1 MSQSGFVQTTT
12 NEGIATI
19 VFFHPAHNSMPSH
32 LLAQLEAAIDTV
44 AKNEAVNVVVLKSE
58 GDRTFCAGAS
68 FDELAAI
75 ADYESGKAFFMG
87 FARVINAMRRCP
99 KPIIGRI
106 QGKAIGGGVGLAAAT
121 DYCIASH
128 FATFRLSELAIGIG
142 PFVIGPA
149 VERKMGKSAFQQL
162 ALTPSDWQTAEWAKE
177 KGLYNDV
184 FPDIKQVDAYVDHLA
199 KTLNSYHPDAL
210 RQLKKVFWEGTENW
224 DTLLEARAEISG
236 SLVLS
241 DFTRNAIQAF
251 KQKTA

>member
-1 MSQSGFVQTTT
+1 MSQSGFVQTTA

-19 VFFHPAHNSMPSH
+19 TFFHPAHNSMPGY
-32 LLAQLEAAIDTV
+32 LLDQLVAAIDAV
-44 AKNEAVNVVVLKSE
+44 ASDEAVTVVILKSE

-75 ADYESGKAFFMG
+75 TDYASGRAFFMG
-87 FARVINAMRRCP
+87 FARVINAMRRCH

-121 DYCIASH
+121 DYCIATH
-128 FATFRLSELAIGIG
+128 YATIRLSELAVGIG
-142 PFVIGPA
+142 PFVIGPV
-149 VERKMGKSAFQQL
+149 VERKIGKSAFQQL

-184 FPDIKQVDAYVDHLA
+184 FPTLEQADAYIAHLA
-199 KTLNSYHPDAL
+199 KSLSSYNPDAL
-210 RQLKKVFWEGTENW
+210 RQLKRVFWEGTEDW
-224 DTLLEARAEISG
+224 DDVLAIRAGISG

-241 DFTRNAIQAF
+241 DFTKNAIQAF
-251 KQKTA
+251 KQKTV